1 MKQQQEENQMW
12 KIAKIV
18 GGVVLTVAT
27 IGVIVNLKDL
37 KRYVRMSTM

>member
-1 MKQQQEENQMW
+1 MW

-27 IGVIVNLKDL
+27 IGFVVNLKDV
-37 KRYVRMSTM
+37 KRYVRMTMM